1 MQYAAVAID
10 YDGTLANRG
19 SVDDTAIA
27 ALARLRATGRALILV
42 TGRELEDVR
51 GVFPH
56 LDRFDRVVAENGA
69 VLHRPRTGETVAL
82 APSVSAKLVDALR
95 RRGIQPL
102 SVGLVIAAT
111 RTPHEKAVLDTI
123 RNLGLD
129 DTVVFNR
136 GAVMILP
143 EGVTK
148 ATGLAVALKEL
159 TLDPRTVVAIGDAE
173 NDHAFLRLCGL
184 SVAVANALPSVKEEC
199 DLVTRGMATA
209 GVIELIDRLIETDFA
224 DHAPEPPEDSES
236 PLRPAHRRPSA
247 TNR

>member
-1 MQYAAVAID
+1 MQYAALATD

-19 SVDDTAIA
+19 FVDGAGLA
-27 ALARLRATGRALILV
+27 ALARLHASGRALILV

-51 GVFPH
+51 SVFPH

-82 APSVSAKLVDALR
+82 APPVPAELVEALR
-95 RRGIQPL
+95 RRGVQPL

-111 RTPHEKAVLDTI
+111 RTPHEKTVLDTI

-129 DTVVFNR
+129 TSVVFNK

-143 EGVTK
+143 DGVNK
-148 ATGLAVALKEL
+148 ATGLAEALKDLGLES
-159 TLDPRTVVAIGDAE
+159 RAVVAVGDAE

-184 SVAVANALPSVKEEC
+184 SVAVANALPSVQEEC
-199 DLVTRGMATA
+199 DLVTRGAATA
-209 GVIELIDRLIETDFA
+209 GVIELIDRLIETDLA
-224 DHAPEPPEDSES
+224 DHPPGPPEDSES
-236 PLRPAHRRPSA
+236 PLRPAA
-247 TNR
+247 TNG